1 MKKMIISVMLAASIV
16 SIGGFRSD
24 LAEAANISEPK
35 SKGNVCGYVDENGDG
50 ICDWA
55 EDGCE
60 YVDKNGDGIC
70 DWAENGCEYV
80 DENADGICDRCQ
92 EIRVE
97 RGSDGDRRYRRM
109 CRWNYGN
116 GTAARCQRNRGQG
129 ERQTR

>member
-60 YVDKNGDGIC
+60 YVDKNGDGIR
-70 DWAENGCEYV
+70 
-80 DENADGICDRCQ
+80 DRGQ

-97 RGSDGDRRYRRM
+97 RGSDGVRRYRRM